1 MKKAE
6 SRGSV
11 FQRKKT
17 KEDGKSRQEK
27 DKKGKTRPIIDLNE
41 SPDKQMRL
49 LLRLLWNLREGML
62 LLKGILISFSKL
74 DGVNQKRLHERK
86 SEKTKTK
93 AKTKSKTTKHA
104 KVKTKPVVKKE
115 ATTKKNEEPVDE
127 ESFSNVFS
135 VVFNHGGEFCKE
147 NNNFFYRGGKQTVVD
162 GEDMD
167 NFTKSRVNS
176 LIMGWGYEQD
186 NFKVWSRYFNE
197 DEGFWQVNR
206 DDDFYEV
213 ACGILGGPGD
223 GQVYV
228 EHKDDESDGSG
239 FIEYDSDEVEGLD
252 DSEDER
258 AARLDDGFV
267 KNPHDEKTFEENMK
281 MVVSSI
287 GCGDT
292 KFENDEYE
300 SEELCSSDPD
310 ASDDESDPKVER
322 YKKGDIHKGY
332 KWKTGLEF
340 NSLKDFRE
348 AIRDWS
354 ALKGC
359 PIDWVKNEGDRV
371 RVECERKCGF
381 YMLCSRVGQDHTF
394 AIKTEEQYLTH
405 SCIRTLY
412 NKTANSKWVSKEVVK
427 LMQTFPK
434 VRLRDI
440 AQHMRTHF
448 ALGISKNTAWKAK
461 KYATE
466 IIEGDSDRQYSLLR
480 RYADELIRVCKEN
493 TVVIGLAER
502 PVPTLPPRFGS
513 FYFCLNGSKKGFING
528 CRPFIGVDGCYLKT
542 RYGGQML
549 IAVGR
554 DPNDQYFPL
563 AFGVVETETK
573 ESWRWF
579 IQLLMEDIGQDN
591 RFVFISDQQKGLVAV
606 FEEMFERV
614 EHRLCLRHLYAN
626 FKKKFGGGT
635 LIRDLMMGA
644 AKATYYQACEAKMSE
659 LKAFDKKA
667 WDWLKD
673 IPTKMWCKH
682 AFSYYPKCDVLM
694 NNLSK
699 SFNATILVARD
710 KPILTLCEWIRNYL
724 MNRTYASVSKLA
736 NWPHRIL
743 PMPQRRL
750 EKEVSMTG
758 YWQPTWVIHEEFQCN
773 QWCDMWPKPPDGVEE
788 NILPPLYK
796 KGPGRPRKLR
806 IREFDDAGVRK
817 PRKGK
822 YHCTTCGHLGHNAGS
837 CKLPQDPN
845 ALNRKRKPSN
855 GKASDSQGPAS
866 VSQPPASASQ
876 PSAVASQPPASAS
889 QPSAVASQD
898 LFGDIPDEFMASIPD
913 VKVIEKKLPVKS
925 KKHKGDHHQHLYH
938 GMKRRTSERI
948 KMNSFKTP
956 VTGVG
961 SSQTQPIVINA

>member
-1 MKKAE
+1 MAN
-6 SRGSV
+6 
-11 FQRKKT
+11 T
-17 KEDGKSRQEK
+17 
-27 DKKGKTRPIIDLNE
+27 
-41 SPDKQMRL
+41 
-49 LLRLLWNLREGML
+49 
-62 LLKGILISFSKL
+62 
-74 DGVNQKRLHERK
+74 
-86 SEKTKTK
+86 EKTKTK

-104 KVKTKPVVKKE
+104 KVKMKPVVKKE

-127 ESFSNVFS
+127 ESLSNVFS

-147 NNNFFYRGGKQTVVD
+147 NNKFFYRGGKQTVVD
-162 GEDMD
+162 GADMD

-186 NFKVWSRYFNE
+186 SFKVWS
-197 DEGFWQVNR
+197 
-206 DDDFYEV
+206 
-213 ACGILGGPGD
+213 D
-223 GQVYV
+223 GQLYV
-228 EHKDDESDGSG
+228 EYKDDESDKSG

-258 AARLDDGFV
+258 AAGLYDGF
-267 KNPHDEKTFEENMK
+267 
-281 MVVSSI
+281 
-287 GCGDT
+287 
-292 KFENDEYE
+292 
-300 SEELCSSDPD
+300 SEELGSSDPD
-310 ASDDESDPKVER
+310 ASDDESGPKVER

-340 NSLKDFRE
+340 SSLKDFRE

-354 ALKGC
+354 SLKGL

-371 RVECERKCGF
+371 RVECARKCGF
-381 YMLCSRVGQDHTF
+381 YMLCSRVGRDHTF

-405 SCIRTLY
+405 SFIRTLY

-440 AQHMRTHF
+440 TQHMRTDF

-461 KYATE
+461 QYATE

-502 PVPTLPPRFGS
+502 PVPTLPPRFG
-513 FYFCLNGSKKGFING
+513 
-528 CRPFIGVDGCYLKT
+528 
-542 RYGGQML
+542 YGGQML

-554 DPNDQYFPL
+554 GPNDQYFPL

-635 LIRDLMMGA
+635 LIRDLMMGT
-644 AKATYYQACEAKMSE
+644 AKATYYQAWEAKMSE

-682 AFSYYPKCDVLM
+682 AFSYYHKCDVLM
-694 NNLSK
+694 NNLSE

-724 MNRTYASVSKLA
+724 MNRTSASVSKLA

-750 EKEVSMTG
+750 ENEVSMTG
-758 YWQPTWVIHEEFQCN
+758 YWQPTWVIHEEFQVAHQFNGQQFIVNTAKKTCTCN
-773 QWCDMWPKPPDGVEE
+773 FWELVGIPCRHAVTAISYQGKDPLDYVDNCYSREKYAACYGFAISAINGVDMWPKPPDGVEE

-806 IREFDDAGVRK
+806 IREFDEVGVRK

-822 YHCTTCGHLGHNAGS
+822 YHCTTCGHPGHNVGS

-855 GKASDSQGPAS
+855 GKASDSQGPTS
-866 VSQPPASASQ
+866 
-876 PSAVASQPPASAS
+876 ASQPPASAS
-889 QPSAVASQD
+889 QPAALASGRYWS
-898 LFGDIPDEFMASIPD
+898 L
-913 VKVIEKKLPVKS
+913 
-925 KKHKGDHHQHLYH
+925 GDHA
-938 GMKRRTSERI
+938 RSEQCL
-948 KMNSFKTP
+948 N
-956 VTGVG
+956 
-961 SSQTQPIVINA
+961 IV

>member
-1 MKKAE
+1 MAMAN
-6 SRGSV
+6 
-11 FQRKKT
+11 T
-17 KEDGKSRQEK
+17 
-27 DKKGKTRPIIDLNE
+27 
-41 SPDKQMRL
+41 
-49 LLRLLWNLREGML
+49 
-62 LLKGILISFSKL
+62 
-74 DGVNQKRLHERK
+74 
-86 SEKTKTK
+86 EKTKTK
-93 AKTKSKTTKHA
+93 AKTTKHA
-104 KVKTKPVVKKE
+104 KVKTKHVVKKE
-115 ATTKKNEEPVDE
+115 ATTKKNEEPIGE
-127 ESFSNVFS
+127 ESFFNVFS
-135 VVFNHGGEFCKE
+135 VVFNHGGEFCQE
-147 NNNFFYRGGKQTVVD
+147 NNKFFYRGGKQTVVD
-162 GEDMD
+162 VEDMD

-186 NFKVWSRYFNE
+186 SFKVWNIYFNE
-197 DEGFWQVNR
+197 DEGFWKVNR

-223 GQVYV
+223 GQLYV

-258 AARLDDGFV
+258 AAGLDDGFV

-300 SEELCSSDPD
+300 SEELCCSDPD
-310 ASDDESDPKVER
+310 ASDDERGPKVER
-322 YKKGDIHKGY
+322 YRKGDIHKGY
-332 KWKTGLEF
+332 KWKTVLEF

-354 ALKGC
+354 ALKGL
-359 PIDWVKNEGDRV
+359 PIDWVKNEGDR
-371 RVECERKCGF
+371 
-381 YMLCSRVGQDHTF
+381 DHTF

-405 SCIRTLY
+405 SL
-412 NKTANSKWVSKEVVK
+412 
-427 LMQTFPK
+427 
-434 VRLRDI
+434 RLRDI

-461 KYATE
+461 QYATE

-528 CRPFIGVDGCYLKT
+528 CRPFIGVDGCHLKT
-542 RYGGQML
+542 RYGGQIL

-554 DPNDQYFPL
+554 DLNDQYFPL

-673 IPTKMWCKH
+673 IPTKMWCIPCRH
-682 AFSYYPKCDVLM
+682 AVTAISYQGKDPLDYVDDCYSREK
-694 NNLSK
+694 
-699 SFNATILVARD
+699 
-710 KPILTLCEWIRNYL
+710 
-724 MNRTYASVSKLA
+724 YAACYGFAISAINGV
-736 NWPHRIL
+736 
-743 PMPQRRL
+743 
-750 EKEVSMTG
+750 
-758 YWQPTWVIHEEFQCN
+758 
-773 QWCDMWPKPPDGVEE
+773 DMWPKPPDGVEE

-806 IREFDDAGVRK
+806 IREFDEAGVRK

-822 YHCTTCGHLGHNAGS
+822 YHCTTCGDHGHNAGS
-837 CKLPQDPN
+837 CKLPQDLN

-855 GKASDSQGPAS
+855 GKASVSQG
-866 VSQPPASASQ
+866 PASASQ
-876 PSAVASQPPASAS
+876 PSAVASQ
-889 QPSAVASQD
+889 VVEASQD
-898 LFGDIPDEFMASIPD
+898 LFGDIPDEVMASIPD
-913 VKVIEKKLPVKS
+913 VKAIEKKLPIKS
-925 KKHKGDHHQHLYH
+925 KKRKGDHHQPWYH
-938 GMKRRTSERI
+938 GMERRTSEMI

-961 SSQTQPIVINA
+961 SSQTQPIVINEADGKNMSKKK